1 MFIMRIEMKGGD
13 TAMELQKKFD
23 WMKQALQ
30 ELARDFKKEFPDTK
44 NGDWKYFLFN
54 RTHWE

>member
-1 MFIMRIEMKGGD
+1 MRIEMKGGD